1 MDLKEKRNNERME
14 RVEKRKDE
22 IISAALALFLEKGID
37 ACSINDIAMN
47 AEVGPATVYRHFE
60 NKPQIVIASAV
71 KLWEDEISQLMP
83 RILPD
88 NISTF
93 SGIDKVRNILNS
105 YIILYQ
111 EYPEFIRFL
120 DEFDN
125 YVVKEKIDADTLQI
139 YEKNILDLREI
150 LFKSLEAGKQDG
162 TIKKDVNECI
172 FYATVTHALL
182 SLSEKL
188 VLRGNIL
195 KSDNEIEASV
205 QLNLIIDMAINFIQ
219 T

>member
-14 RVEKRKDE
+14 QVERRKDE
-22 IISAALALFLEKGID
+22 IISAALSLFVEKGID
-37 ACSINDIAMN
+37 STSINDIAAK

-60 NKPQIVIASAV
+60 NKPQIVIVAAIKFWQS
-71 KLWEDEISQLMP
+71 EISSLMP
-83 RILPD
+83 RILPESS
-88 NISTF
+88 NTCK
-93 SGIDKVRNILNS
+93 GIDKIRNILNS
-105 YIILYQ
+105 YVILYQ

-125 YVVKEKIDADTLQI
+125 YVVKEKIDAEALRI
-139 YEKNILDLREI
+139 YEQNILDLRGI
-150 LFKSLEAGKQDG
+150 LVKALQEGKQDG
-162 TIKKDVNECI
+162 TIKQEVEEYI
-172 FYATVTHALL
+172 FYATVTHAVL

-195 KSDNEIEASV
+195 KSDNEIEAIA
-205 QLNLIIDMAINFIQ
+205 QLNLIIEMAVKYIS